1 MKSLLFG
8 KSKKDNE
15 NANVPTDKGFK
26 IDIKTQFG
34 NTITVYGLT
43 EDSTMMDI
51 EKKLEVQHGSAMS
64 KSGIHYGPPRGIDY
78 NMWFDGWRGSRGGGN
93 KNSKLKDLGIK
104 PNSTVVWNTVYSK
117 YKAKLSDK
125 VSDEVDDNK
134 WNKEKK

>member
-1 MKSLLFG
+1 
-8 KSKKDNE
+8 
-15 NANVPTDKGFK
+15 
-26 IDIKTQFG
+26 
-34 NTITVYGLT
+34 
-43 EDSTMMDI
+43 
-51 EKKLEVQHGSAMS
+51 MS

-134 WNKEKK
+134 WNKEKKELSYKQLVSLDKILNKDEEELKLLGGLLSKRGWCIIEYPKQVKTIIDKTCKNVENA